1 MGDALQAVT
10 KGRSVPGSGAWPERL
25 AQKSSS
31 RHLMTRGSGTA
42 CRVAFAMLT
51 LFTLSAC
58 GNIEPWVKPYERQ
71 NLADPVMSFD
81 LNPVSSSYMGH
92 VYEAREGAR
101 GALGG
106 SGGGCGCN

>member
-1 MGDALQAVT
+1 MNEGCRQ
-10 KGRSVPGSGAWPERL
+10 
-25 AQKSSS
+25 SS
-31 RHLMTRGSGTA
+31 RDPFLATA
-42 CRVAFAMLT
+42 YWLQPRVCARVAALVAMFA
-51 LFTLSAC
+51 LSAC

-81 LNPVSSSYMGH
+81 LNPISSSYMDH

-106 SGGGCGCN
+106 AGGGCGCN

>member
-1 MGDALQAVT
+1 MGDRQSRVEAV
-10 KGRSVPGSGAWPERL
+10 SVSNR
-25 AQKSSS
+25 
-31 RHLMTRGSGTA
+31 SGTMRA
-42 CRVAFAMLT
+42 MAALICVFA
-51 LFTLSAC
+51 LSAC

-81 LNPVSSSYMGH
+81 LNPVSSAYLDH

-106 SGGGCGCN
+106 AGGGCGCN

>member
-1 MGDALQAVT
+1 MN
-10 KGRSVPGSGAWPERL
+10 RL
-25 AQKSSS
+25 TVDGWRLTATGTPLSSS
-31 RHLMTRGSGTA
+31 DSQRSTVNRQRASGLRQA
-42 CRVAFAMLT
+42 LALASL
-51 LFTLSAC
+51 LALSAC

-81 LNPVSSSYMGH
+81 LNPVSSSYMDH

-106 SGGGCGCN
+106 AGGGCGCN

>member
-1 MGDALQAVT
+1 ML
-10 KGRSVPGSGAWPERL
+10 RL
-25 AQKSSS
+25 APRK
-31 RHLMTRGSGTA
+31 RRKEFKAAAIALCVLA
-42 CRVAFAMLT
+42 
-51 LFTLSAC
+51 LSAC

-81 LNPVSSSYMGH
+81 LNPVSSAYMDH

-106 SGGGCGCN
+106 AGGGCGCN